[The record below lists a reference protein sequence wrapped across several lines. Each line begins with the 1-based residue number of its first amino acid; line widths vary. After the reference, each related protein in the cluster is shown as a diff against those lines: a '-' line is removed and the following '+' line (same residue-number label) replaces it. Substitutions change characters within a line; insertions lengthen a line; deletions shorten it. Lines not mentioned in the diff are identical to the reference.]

1 MLACFQGKRGFFKSP
16 CNPDSTGIWH
26 RDDLVIFQTVTS
38 TRLVNGAQNSYIVP
52 TLTWLPCTAGDG
64 STVGDGST
72 AGDGSRVYGCYYIY
86 LRALCAPTLLL
97 TRTLLQPAIVVAA
110 VVICSV
116 GGAASTN
123 V

>member
-1 MLACFQGKRGFFKSP
+1 M
-16 CNPDSTGIWH
+16 
-26 RDDLVIFQTVTS
+26 IFQTVTS

-64 STVGDGST
+64 S
-72 AGDGSRVYGCYYIY
+72 RVYGCYYIY

-97 TRTLLQPAIVVAA
+97 TRTLLQPTIAVAV

-116 GGAASTN
+116 GGAPGTN